1 MRPFGLFL
9 MSQKINR
16 GHMQSLKDVQNYLM
30 ENQER
35 WSQELGNVG
44 LLIEIQQLLIVDMS
58 LIVYKDCQNRKKK
71 IQMTIGFEQCD
82 SLLIEIHEL
91 LVVKISLSIQRDFKK
106 SNRMQL
112 PGEQEASDSWGRSAY
127 KDANKVWQKPGE
139 MASQLGKFNLFLI

>member
-71 IQMTIGFEQCD
+71 IQMTIGFE
-82 SLLIEIHEL
+82 
-91 LVVKISLSIQRDFKK
+91 DFKK

-112 PGEQEASDSWGRSAY
+112 PGEQEASDSWGRS
-127 KDANKVWQKPGE
+127 VCLQRCEQGLVE
-139 MASQLGKFNLFLI
+139 TQ